1 MQLSGSFLRA
11 RVVASLAVLGMSSV
25 ARAQS
30 SDDHARAVAAFQE
43 ARALIQA
50 GHCDQAI
57 PKLQASLTFEA
68 SVGTNL
74 SLAECYE
81 RVDPLAAW
89 KPLKEAQRLSY
100 LKHDDRMAVAE
111 SRAAALEPKLAIVHV
126 ALSPATVD
134 LPGLEVRID
143 GNVVDRFY
151 YGDGGSIAVY
161 PGRHRLAVTAP
172 GKVPWTESFEGTVGK
187 PVSVGV
193 QLEDGSPAVTS
204 GGHPSS
210 PPPPPV
216 VLLPAPSPPVLLAPV
231 SPPPAHPDA
240 HDGSA
245 RRTTGLVV
253 GGVGVAGLVAGVI
266 TGSLVFV
273 EKGSITSSC
282 TIYPQCGK
290 NFSSAESSYGKA
302 QTLGAASEV
311 GFIAGGAALVTGAVI
326 YFTAPRSSSPTAAL
340 RIAPLGWG
348 GGGGVELTR
357 AW

>member
-1 MQLSGSFLRA
+1 MQVSGSFVRI
-11 RVVASLAVLGMSSV
+11 RVVASLAVLWMSGV
-25 ARAQS
+25 ARAEAP
-30 SDDHARAVAAFQE
+30 DDHARAVAAFQE

-57 PKLQASLTFEA
+57 PKLQASLTFEP

-81 RVDPLAAW
+81 SVDPLAAW

-100 LKHDDRMAVAE
+100 LKHDDRMAVAQ
-111 SRAAALEPKLAIVHV
+111 SRAAALESKLAIVHV

-172 GKVPWTESFEGTVGK
+172 RKVPWTESFEAAVGK

-193 QLEDGSPAVTS
+193 QLEDGSPA
-204 GGHPSS
+204 

-216 VLLPAPSPPVLLAPV
+216 VPLPAAPSPPVLLGPV

-253 GGVGVAGLVAGVI
+253 GGVGALGLVAGVI

-282 TIYPQCGK
+282 SNYPQCGTK
-290 NFSSAESSYGKA
+290 GFSGALSSYGTA
-302 QTLGAASEV
+302 QTLGAVSEV
-311 GFIAGGAALVTGAVI
+311 GFIAGGAALVTGAVL
-326 YFTAPRSSSPTAAL
+326 YFTAPKSSSPTTAL
-340 RIAPLGWG
+340 RISPLGSGRG
-348 GGGGVELTR
+348 GGALLTR